1 MILWVFEIHQNL
13 LLSTDTKITICKHQ
27 VDSIWLGL
35 VCYLYCTAGFNCA
48 DTFNFVPFFDSR
60 FRTGPA
66 LTPGAHHLIIL
77 NHWLWTTFGNVTNFS
92 FNLFS
97 TGTGTNSSLN
107 EQCTNVIIIIKLWWQ
122 ELSLKQHVPLV
133 QKYDTNHRHDAQSA
147 QGNLLFALRAFL
159 NNNMPLK
166 EKNWWNWLCANA
178 PSTLKA
184 STLWYNVQINFLL
197 TW

>member
-1 MILWVFEIHQNL
+1 MQTHSILCHSLIHASELAQL
-13 LLSTDTKITICKHQ
+13 WHQGHTISLYWITDCELHLEMWLIRYAFKI
-27 VDSIWLGL
+27 SL
-35 VCYLYCTAGFNCA
+35 
-48 DTFNFVPFFDSR
+48 
-60 FRTGPA
+60 
-66 LTPGAHHLIIL
+66 
-77 NHWLWTTFGNVTNFS
+77 
-92 FNLFS
+92 NLFS

-147 QGNLLFALRAFL
+147 QGNLLFALGAFL
-159 NNNMPLK
+159 NNNIPLK
-166 EKNWWNWLCANA
+166 EKNWWNLLCANA
-178 PSTLKA
+178 PSNLKA